1 MATPAQLIKEISDL
15 VESTAERFNGKV
27 PALQQRILDEILV
40 LLKDLDTKGD
50 TIAATVKNVRL
61 IGDINRK
68 LQRIIFDEGYKKQV
82 EDYLKSF
89 NEISTLQNQYFTATL
104 GEFKPSKVLQAIRE
118 QSIQFTLD
126 GLTES
131 GLTANVIEPIKGIL
145 QKSITTGGSYKELTE
160 TLRTNLTNTDQGD
173 GIMSRYLKTYTTT
186 SVSQYSRNYSQ
197 TVAEG
202 LNFRWYRYVGSNTET
217 TRCFC
222 LAMTEKHFFH
232 KSEIPD
238 ILAGIFPEFK
248 DQECSLNSK
257 TGLPEGMIKG
267 TNTSNFMTYAGGWNC
282 QHSIFPVPDSAVPQ
296 ALRDKF
302 KDAA

>member
-1 MATPAQLIKEISDL
+1 MATQAELIKKISDT
-15 VESTAERFNGKV
+15 VEGAADSFNGKI
-27 PALQQRILDEILV
+27 PALQQKVLDEILL

-50 TIAATVKNVRL
+50 QIAATVKNVRL

-68 LQRIIFDEGYKKQV
+68 LQKIIFDEGYSKNV
-82 EDYLKSF
+82 TEYLKSY
-89 NEISTLQNQYFTATL
+89 NQIATLQNQYFSSII
-104 GEFKPSKVLQAIRE
+104 EKFKPSKVLQAIKE

-145 QKSITTGGSYKELTE
+145 QKSITTGGSYKELGE
-160 TLRTNLTNTDQGD
+160 SLRTNLTNTDAGD
-173 GIMSRYLKTYTTT
+173 GMMSRYLKTYTIT

-202 LNFRWYRYVGSNTET
+202 LSFRWYRYVGSNITT

-222 LAMTEKHFFH
+222 LAMTEKEFFH

-238 ILAGIFPEFK
+238 ILAGRFTEFGK
-248 DQECSLNSK
+248 QDCGINSK
-257 TGLPEGMIKG
+257 TGLPDGMIKG
-267 TNTSNFMTYAGGWNC
+267 TNASNFMTYAGGWNC
-282 QHSIFPVPDSAVPQ
+282 QHSIFPVPDSFVPKEI
-296 ALRDKF
+296 RDKF

>member
-1 MATPAQLIKEISDL
+1 MATPAELIQQVSDL
-15 VESTAERFNGKV
+15 VESSAEKFNGKI
-27 PALQQRILDEILV
+27 PALQQKVLDELLL

-50 TIAATVKNVRL
+50 TISATVKNVRL

-68 LQRIIFDEGYKKQV
+68 LQRIIFDEGYKKEVTQ
-82 EDYLKSF
+82 YLKAYSD
-89 NEISTLQNQYFTATL
+89 ISKLQNQYFTTVI
-104 GEFKPSKVLQAIRE
+104 EDFKPTKLLQAIRE

-131 GLTANVIEPIKGIL
+131 GLIANVIEPIKGIL
-145 QKSITTGGSYKELTE
+145 QKSITTGGGYKELTE
-160 TLRTNLTNTDQGD
+160 NLRTNLTNTDQGD
-173 GIMSRYLKTYTTT
+173 GLMSRYLKTYTIT

-238 ILAGIFPEFK
+238 ILAGRFPEFK

-296 ALRDKF
+296 NLRDKF
-302 KDAA
+302 KNVA

>member
-1 MATPAQLIKEISDL
+1 MATQGQLIQKISDL
-15 VESTAERFNGKV
+15 VELSAAKFNDKL
-27 PALQQRILDEILV
+27 PALQQKVLDEMLL
-40 LLKDLDTKGD
+40 LLKDIDTKGD
-50 TIAATVKNVRL
+50 KIAATVRNVRI

-68 LQRIIFDEGYKKQV
+68 LQKIIFDEGYTTQV
-82 EDYLKSF
+82 SEYIKAF
-89 NEISTLQNQYFTATL
+89 NQIASLQSQYFSAAI
-104 GEFKPSKVLQAIRE
+104 ENFKPSKVLGAIKE

-126 GLTES
+126 GLTEA
-131 GLTANVIEPIKGIL
+131 GLTANVIDPIKNIL

-160 TLRTNLTNTDQGD
+160 TLRTNLTNTDHGE

-186 SVSQYSRNYSQ
+186 SISQYSRNYSQ

-222 LAMTEKHFFH
+222 LAMTEKEFFH

-238 ILAGIFPEFK
+238 ILAGRFSEFK
-248 DQECSLNSK
+248 DQDCELNSK

-267 TNTSNFMTYAGGWNC
+267 TNSSNFITYAGGWNC
-282 QHSIFPVPDSAVPQ
+282 QHSIFPVPDSLVPQ
-296 ALRDKF
+296 ALRDRF
-302 KDAA
+302 KDAV

>member
-1 MATPAQLIKEISDL
+1 MATPTQLIQKINKL
-15 VESTAERFNGKV
+15 VEDSAATFNGKV
-27 PALQQRILDEILV
+27 PELQQRVLDEILI

-50 TIAATVKNVRL
+50 TISATVKNVRM

-68 LQRIIFDEGYKKQV
+68 LQRIIFDEGYNKQV
-82 EDYLKSF
+82 EDYLKAY
-89 NEISTLQNQYFTATL
+89 NRISTLQNQYFSTVIDN
-104 GEFKPSKVLQAIRE
+104 FKPSKVLQAIRE

-126 GLTES
+126 GLTEA
-131 GLTANVIEPIKGIL
+131 GLTSNVIDPIKGIL

-160 TLRTNLTNTDQGD
+160 SLRVNLTNTTEGD
-173 GIMSRYLKTYTTT
+173 GIMSRYLKTYTIT

-202 LNFRWYRYVGSNTET
+202 LSFRWYRYVGSNTET

-222 LAMTEKHFFH
+222 LAMTEKKFFH

-238 ILAGIFPEFK
+238 ILAGRFEEFREK
-248 DQECSLNSK
+248 DCSLNSK

-267 TNTSNFMTYAGGWNC
+267 TNSSNFITYAGGWNC
-282 QHSIFPVPDSAVPQ
+282 QHSIFPVPDSLVP
-296 ALRDKF
+296 AELREKF
-302 KDAA
+302 KETA